1 MKNGNAAWQISPMR
15 LVSVMNRRG
24 DGIRWALVVLL
35 ATLVVFGC
43 SETASTKSFVGK
55 WKSSKL
61 MTPVYLYENGEW
73 EIREDD
79 GGVLQYGVW
88 VLKGNTIIW
97 TYKDGSQIGHDP
109 NAVVSVTAQE
119 FKVRERD
126 SSITSFTRLSMDRP
140 KQ

>member
-1 MKNGNAAWQISPMR
+1 ML
-15 LVSVMNRRG
+15 LVSLMSLRADGVRR
-24 DGIRWALVVLL
+24 ALAVVLASVL
-35 ATLVVFGC
+35 ILGC
-43 SETASTKSFVGK
+43 SEAANTKSFVGK

-88 VLKGNTIIW
+88 VLKDNMIIW

-126 SSITSFTRLSMDRP
+126 SSITRFTRLPMGRP
-140 KQ
+140 RQ